1 MNTLKESKKI
11 FRKLFLSP
19 NNRSAKASKY
29 QIEIEFYDCN
39 KKRKLLY
46 FIEADLL
53 TDLLF
58 KINHFKDLYNET
70 NSEYYNR
77 IATIDL
83 GNNLK
88 AIKNWLNENKE
99 QLDAFRKTNKFNSKG
114 QTPKKKTSYCWLT
127 FPDKELPELFKLM
140 INQYSLI
147 VPETS
152 YDEFKDIFTAQPIES
167 IKPIK
172 WHEDNASELL
182 YFINRLEKSHNIKHN
197 VNRADYQKLK
207 ACFVKPNGKVFN
219 EAFKSLKT
227 NIEIALSADKRKIID
242 DLINRF

>member
-1 MNTLKESKKI
+1 M
-11 FRKLFLSP
+11 
-19 NNRSAKASKY
+19 
-29 QIEIEFYDCN
+29 
-39 KKRKLLY
+39 
-46 FIEADLL
+46 
-53 TDLLF
+53 
-58 KINHFKDLYNET
+58 YNET
-70 NSEYYNR
+70 NSEYYNK

-88 AIKNWLNENKE
+88 AIKNWFNENKE
-99 QLDAFRKTNKFNSKG
+99 QLDTFRKTNKSNSKG
-114 QTPKKKTSYCWLT
+114 QTHKKKTSYRWLT

-140 INQYSLI
+140 INQYTLI
-147 VPETS
+147 APETS
-152 YDEFKDIFTAQPIES
+152 YDEFKDIFTGQPIES